1 MKILDTNLWV
11 FGTLRTNERAVR
23 LLDGIERGETRS
35 AISAYVVQEA
45 LEAFD
50 RVDGLTPAERDEV
63 QTLFLTRLTRME
75 GLIAAPTSRDI
86 RDSLLDEYRSGTR
99 TRLLARALDIQP
111 KDVPIVVLAFEHVER
126 EPTILTNDEAFAA
139 FAPGSHSLE
148 ELSIEHVD

>member
-1 MKILDTNLWV
+1 VHTSCRK
-11 FGTLRTNERAVR
+11 
-23 LLDGIERGETRS
+23 
-35 AISAYVVQEA
+35 Q
-45 LEAFD
+45 AFD

-139 FAPGSHSLE
+139 FAPGSHSLG